1 MKKLLAILLAL
12 MLCVSALSVVAFAA
26 ETITVHAYVPADWS
40 TPYIYS
46 WPSSTAGWPGTAMTQ
61 EDGQWYVGTIS
72 MDDQNLIIDNGEGQ
86 PQTVDLAFD
95 GGYPE
100 LWVVVG
106 TDSVDGKLTGT
117 IYYAEDEVQM
127 PSGGTTDP
135 GDDQPAEDVNPADP
149 DNKFAVPSSLAIVGS
164 GIPGVGEWDP
174 ANVDGEM
181 TMVSDLVY
189 EIDIA
194 CTAGTTMTFKFAGN
208 DAWDDSCNLGSG
220 AAAIGSTVDLVNGP
234 SAGDMTLTVDKDVV
248 LKFTVDLTAL
258 ADGTG
263 AATLTIAE
271 TEGTV
276 EPGDEPVE
284 GNVKVHARIPESW
297 GTAPCFWAWKMAD
310 NTNAFS
316 AWPGEVMTQN
326 GEWYE
331 IEIPNWVDGVIVNDG
346 GSTQTQDLT
355 IEAGKEVWL
364 DVFAFDNVVISYS
377 DPGERVEPT
386 EPTEP
391 ATEPEEPSEPAEESE
406 PSVDETTP
414 SSEDK
419 ADEGGMTEEE
429 LRAKKRTHTILIIVM
444 VLVWVV
450 VVAELITIF
459 LKKKS

>member
-26 ETITVHAYVPADWS
+26 ETITVHAYVPSDW
-40 TPYIYS
+40 TNPNLYGWATGKEGTI
-46 WPSSTAGWPGTAMTQ
+46 AWPGTAMTQ
-61 EDGQWYVGTIS
+61 EDGQWYVGSLT
-72 MDDQNLIIDNGEGQ
+72 MDDQNLIINNGGA
-86 PQTVDLAFD
+86 PQTTDLAFD
-95 GGYPE
+95 GGYDE

-106 TDSVDGKLTGT
+106 ASDGSNAT
-117 IYYAEDEVQM
+117 IYYSADEVQL
-127 PSGGTTDP
+127 PSGETGAPDNE
-135 GDDQPAEDVNPADP
+135 PAGDVNPADP
-149 DNKFAVPSSLAIVGS
+149 SNQFATPSSLAIVGT
-164 GIPGVGEWDP
+164 GIPGVGDWNPGDP
-174 ANVDGEM
+174 AGDM
-181 TMVSDLVY
+181 TEVSELVY
-189 EIDIA
+189 EIEIG
-194 CTAGTTMTFKFAGN
+194 CTAGTAMTFKFAGN
-208 DAWDDSCNLGSG
+208 DAWDDTCNLGSG
-220 AAAIGSTVDLVNGP
+220 AAAIGSTVDLVNGNT
-234 SAGDMTLTVDKDVV
+234 AGDMNLTVDKDVV

-271 TEGTV
+271 TDGTV
-276 EPGDEPVE
+276 EPGDEPVDPPAE

-316 AWPGEVMTQN
+316 TWPGEVMTKN
-326 GEWYE
+326 GEWFE

-346 GSTQTQDLT
+346 GSTQTGDLT

-386 EPTEP
+386 QPTQPETQPTQPTTKPTE
-391 ATEPEEPSEPAEESE
+391 AEKDEAES
-406 PSVDETTP
+406 
-414 SSEDK
+414 
-419 ADEGGMTEEE
+419 EGGMTEEE
-429 LRAKKRTHTILIIVM
+429 LRAAKKTHTILIIVL

-450 VVAELITIF
+450 VVAEVITIF